1 MKKVFIA
8 ILACAMTV
16 GSSVAAY
23 AAAPVTAA
31 PVSAGV
37 ASADQAAGYLVTSA
51 KVKAEFDFDK
61 VCEMMADGTY
71 DLFAVDFPVDLQI
84 LDAKTNTSV
93 SVSKTSGDADLSYFL
108 EARFTEN
115 INKKTTID
123 AKLVLTSTKYDFK
136 NLEFPVKVTLNSDE
150 KMAKKMQYVKF
161 AENKPIELVA
171 LKDFDYKVTDKN
183 AEDFE
188 ISLLK
193 PFQNIPVLLRNGIT
207 GKVETFDPKTVKIDY
222 TKSFLCDTFKQ
233 AETNVVYFG
242 GSITLEGDIEIPF
255 YLPVKLKF
263 PNGVMDKDRK
273 NYDVPN
279 PAGDIK
285 SATKDSATKDCA
297 TKDCATKDC
306 ANGAIATGEPL
317 IATLTLGGF
326 ALAAG
331 TLYFVYRKRT
341 QK

>member
-23 AAAPVTAA
+23 AAAPETTVPA
-31 PVSAGV
+31 AGV
-37 ASADQAAGYLVTSA
+37 ATADQAAGYLVTSA

-84 LDAKTNTSV
+84 LDAKTNTGI

-108 EARFTEN
+108 EAKFTEN
-115 INKKTTID
+115 ISKKTEID
-123 AKLVLTSTKYDFK
+123 AKLVLTSTKYNFK
-136 NLEFPVKVTLNSDE
+136 NLEIPVKVTLNSD
-150 KMAKKMQYVKF
+150 KKTAKKMQYVKF
-161 AENKPIELVA
+161 AENEPIELVA
-171 LKDFDYKVTDKN
+171 LKDFDYKVTDKK

-193 PFQNIPVLLRNGIT
+193 PFQNIPVLLRNGVT

-242 GSITLEGDIEIPF
+242 GSVTLDDGVEIPF

-331 TLYFVYRKRT
+331 TLFVVYRKRIH
-341 QK
+341 K